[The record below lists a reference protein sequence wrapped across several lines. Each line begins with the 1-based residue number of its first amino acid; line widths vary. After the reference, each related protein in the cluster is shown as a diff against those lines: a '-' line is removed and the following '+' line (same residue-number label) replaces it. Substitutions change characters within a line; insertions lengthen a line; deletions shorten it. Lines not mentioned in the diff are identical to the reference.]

1 MDKGGTAIGTL
12 WYTQAGQRTNLG
24 EDLVSKG
31 LAKLNEYSAN
41 MSKHGDALFAAV
53 VEPKQQRLRVWE
65 SYDEAAELAA
75 KEAADAL
82 EGGLSI
88 SGKSYLPIC
97 LYLRICIS
105 YMSIYMPIYMV
116 T

>member
-12 WYTQAGQRTNLG
+12 WYTKAGQRTNLG
-24 EDLVSKG
+24 EDLIAQG
-31 LAKLNEYSAN
+31 LAKVNEFSAN

-53 VEPKQQRLRVWE
+53 VEPKKQRLRVWE

-82 EGGLSI
+82 EAGLSMT
-88 SGKSYLPIC
+88 GKFNSWLLAWLAFLLFLVVVPN
-97 LYLRICIS
+97 
-105 YMSIYMPIYMV
+105 
-116 T
+116 